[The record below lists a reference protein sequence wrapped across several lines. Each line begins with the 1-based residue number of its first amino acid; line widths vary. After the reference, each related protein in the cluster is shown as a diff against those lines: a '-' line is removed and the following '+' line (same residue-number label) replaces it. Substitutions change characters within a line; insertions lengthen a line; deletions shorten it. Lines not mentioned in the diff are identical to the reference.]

1 MILKL
6 VIILQTWSTIHGAT
20 DPEKYIKKVQI
31 NATCRADKIKVTEYL
46 QVEKWCFMM
55 CKNKTTD
62 WWEKTTEDFSDE
74 RLCNFDPFDP
84 PIPVAVTGKCVNG
97 SCRNPDSIARRTN
110 QVPACFDYDRMLYNG
125 EEIAE
130 ECKKSC
136 YVNGSLKDVNLENG
150 EKCVYKK
157 TSYLFGLSE
166 KVAEVGTCQDGRC
179 IKKQECLRT
188 KLPVYPGFSVDKEC
202 TITCNRSSRKQ
213 LDNGTMCVLRTSSSG
228 FSFGSFFGTKPTT
241 IVEEIGICDSGKCVK
256 RDGYKVPTHNSTKG
270 CNGTDVF
277 INENLTVASHCQ
289 AECSDG
295 TSEHRAMDIL
305 CLWLYRRHEHLD
317 IFKIGFCYCGICEP
331 RDNYVV
337 LVDSKN
343 PPVKDKDHLL
353 ESC

>member
-20 DPEKYIKKVQI
+20 DPNQYIKKVQI
-31 NATCRADKIKVTEYL
+31 NETCSADKIIVTPYL

-74 RLCNFDPFDP
+74 RLCNYDPFDP
-84 PIPVAVTGKCVNG
+84 PIPVKITGKCVNG

-110 QVPACFDYDRMLYNG
+110 KEPACFDYERMMYEG
-125 EEIAE
+125 EEIAI

-136 YVNGSLKDVNLENG
+136 YKNGWPEDTNLENG

-157 TSYLFGLSE
+157 TSEFFGLRE
-166 KVAEVGTCQDGRC
+166 KVAEVGTCQNGMC
-179 IKKQECLRT
+179 IKKQECQRT
-188 KLPVYPGFSVDKEC
+188 KLLVYPGFSVDKNC
-202 TITCNRSSRKQ
+202 TIICNGSSHKK
-213 LDNGTMCVLRTSSSG
+213 LNNGTMCALRTSSSG
-228 FSFGSFFGTKPTT
+228 FTLWSLFGSKPVTL
-241 IVEEIGICDSGKCVK
+241 VNEIGNCYDGECVK
-256 RDGYKVPTHNSTKG
+256 RAGYIVPPHNSTKG

-277 INENLTVASHCQ
+277 INENLTVATHCQ
-289 AECSDG
+289 ADCGDG
-295 TSEHRAMDIL
+295 TSEHRAMHIL

-317 IFKIGFCYCGICEP
+317 IYKIGFCYCGICEP
-331 RDNYVV
+331 HYDYVV
-337 LVDSKN
+337 LVDSRN
-343 PPVKDKDHLL
+343 PPVKKEDHLL